1 MAYIDPKQQMS
12 GRSKPAV
19 MPPPPGGGMLGSVFG
34 GGGGSATPPPPG
46 GAMGPQPPQQ
56 GPFQPNPAGQMQPN
70 QPFPSTPP
78 QAPIGPNSPF
88 TPLQPVPPATPAPAL
103 PYAPGGGP
111 GSNANAEAN
120 FDGRFGAWNP
130 NEKNQYGG
138 QTIAG
143 ADPSQADYDSVQG
156 YADQAYE
163 ESQRY
168 MAPQHAMQNR
178 RMQQEL
184 INKGIDPNSPQGQE
198 MQKMMAMQ
206 QGDQQNAAQFQA
218 LQFGQGIQ
226 NQMSQQELANQ
237 GLAADMQKA
246 LWQNQLGS
254 SGQNLQKYL
263 GDQGFALGQGQLA
276 LGNQQANNQ
285 RYGQDLNYMLGLGGQ
300 DLQRYGMDQNYQLG
314 QGNLDLGRQ
323 GQDFNQMI
331 GLEGIDFRNRAY
343 GDSRNDIQNQ
353 LIMQMLG
360 LGGPSMGGGALD
372 AGGAFGQTIGS
383 AGQDKG
389 LLGSLFG

>member
-1 MAYIDPKQQMS
+1 MAYPQQNTSSAAVMPRPPKPSQPYPQLQTSDGGAAAAQRAGGINNQMA
-12 GRSKPAV
+12 GQA
-19 MPPPPGGGMLGSVFG
+19 MPPPPGGAPSTMQVDP
-34 GGGGSATPPPPG
+34 SA
-46 GAMGPQPPQQ
+46 PQPYP
-56 GPFQPNPAGQMQPN
+56 G
-70 QPFPSTPP
+70 TPP
-78 QAPIGPNSPF
+78 QAPLGPNSPF
-88 TPLQPVPPATPAPAL
+88 TPLQPVPPATPSPSL
-103 PYAPGGGP
+103 PYAPGTGG
-111 GSNANAEAN
+111 GGANDAN
-120 FDGRFGAWNP
+120 FKGDFNAWNP

-138 QTIAG
+138 QQIAG

-156 YADQAYE
+156 YADQAYA

-168 MAPQHAMQNR
+168 MKPQHDQQNR

-184 INKGIDPNSPQGQE
+184 VNKGIDPNSPNGQE
-198 MQKMMAMQ
+198 QMKMMAMQ

-237 GLAADMQKA
+237 GLAGQMQQA

-254 SGQNLQKYL
+254 SGQDLQKYL
-263 GDQGFALGQGQLA
+263 GDQGFALGKGQL
-276 LGNQQANNQ
+276 GNQ
-285 RYGQDLNYMLGLGGQ
+285 RYGQDLNYMLGMGGQ

-314 QGNLDLGRQ
+314 QGQLDMGRQ
-323 GQDFNQMI
+323 GQDFNQMM
-331 GLEGIDFRNRAY
+331 GLEGVDFRNRAY
-343 GDSRNDIQNQ
+343 GDQRGDTQNQ

-360 LGGPSMGGGALD
+360 MGGPQMGGGSLD

-389 LLGSLFG
+389 ILGALFG